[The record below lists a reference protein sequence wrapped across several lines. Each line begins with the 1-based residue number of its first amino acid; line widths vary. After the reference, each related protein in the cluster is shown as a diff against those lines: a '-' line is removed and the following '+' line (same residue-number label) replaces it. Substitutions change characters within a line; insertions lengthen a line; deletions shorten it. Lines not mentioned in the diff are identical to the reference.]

1 LHRVLN
7 KNRHRPV
14 SRAAVAAALWW
25 LVGAAAII
33 ASLALAV
40 TRGAGAADSDLADHR
55 ASSSGQPLVFRP
67 VDNMA
72 LDRDDQQAASQRQ
85 PWPASP
91 GNQTDQPSKQT
102 SVFTEMNL
110 ARGQGR
116 ARSLQQPVVM
126 AAAEQSDPVPPAPT
140 PDLGPRAETLPGG
153 PRIVQPPAPAYMPGG
168 PHLGDGGQ
176 PSGGLPLP
184 PGPQSTPGG
193 GPLGGGWPHD
203 DLRHHFE
210 QPLVGASWENEP
222 YHLDWFLGAMR
233 GTEIIRDRV
242 DQNVGVV
249 GGFRLGWDYDLNW
262 GLETRLGFS
271 SLEDQPEAAPLYG
284 SADKVVLWDTSV
296 LYYPWG
302 DSRCRPYWTL
312 GLGLSEFRFSDEF
325 GNPIRRNLLEM
336 PFGFGLKYR
345 WHDWVTLRA
354 DVTDNLAFGSS
365 GLETMN
371 NISFTTG
378 MEFHFGGC
386 HKNYWPWE
394 PEGAR

>member
-1 LHRVLN
+1 
-7 KNRHRPV
+7 
-14 SRAAVAAALWW
+14 
-25 LVGAAAII
+25 
-33 ASLALAV
+33 
-40 TRGAGAADSDLADHR
+40 
-55 ASSSGQPLVFRP
+55 
-67 VDNMA
+67 
-72 LDRDDQQAASQRQ
+72 LD
-85 PWPASP
+85 
-91 GNQTDQPSKQT
+91 
-102 SVFTEMNL
+102 
-110 ARGQGR
+110 
-116 ARSLQQPVVM
+116 
-126 AAAEQSDPVPPAPT
+126 
-140 PDLGPRAETLPGG
+140 
-153 PRIVQPPAPAYMPGG
+153 
-168 PHLGDGGQ
+168 
-176 PSGGLPLP
+176 
-184 PGPQSTPGG
+184 
-193 GPLGGGWPHD
+193 
-203 DLRHHFE
+203 
-210 QPLVGASWENEP
+210 GASWENEP

-233 GTEIIRDRV
+233 GTEIIHDRV

-249 GGFRLGWDYDLNW
+249 GGFRLGWDFDLNW

-284 SADKVVLWDTSV
+284 SADKVILWDTSV

-336 PFGFGLKYR
+336 PFGLGLKYR